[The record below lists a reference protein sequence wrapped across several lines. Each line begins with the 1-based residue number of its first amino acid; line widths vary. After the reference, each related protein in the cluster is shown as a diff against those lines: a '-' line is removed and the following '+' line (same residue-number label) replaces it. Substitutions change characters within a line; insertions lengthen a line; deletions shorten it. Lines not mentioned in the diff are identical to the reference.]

1 MSWRNGETIILEP
14 GRHILVAPH
23 SFQAAKDITANV
35 VDLGPIKRIT
45 VDEGHVRGPYTA
57 QAPTHDRTHTNSRP
71 HTRKLTTAH
80 ANDDTRGYLQVGIS
94 YDAGKLEVLLP
105 GLHIRKSPTFRFRE
119 FVSVQEQV
127 RHLEPLK
134 VNTNDGIAI
143 LVNAIITYRVEDPVR
158 AYRVLF
164 L

>member
-1 MSWRNGETIILEP
+1 MGPETA
-14 GRHILVAPH
+14 H
-23 SFQAAKDITANV
+23 
-35 VDLGPIKRIT
+35 
-45 VDEGHVRGPYTA
+45 
-57 QAPTHDRTHTNSRP
+57 APTHDRTHTNSRP
-71 HTRKLTTAH
+71 HAH
-80 ANDDTRGYLQVGIS
+80 NDTRGYLQVGIS

-164 L
+164 LYLHHTTTFPPS

>member
-1 MSWRNGETIILEP
+1 M
-14 GRHILVAPH
+14 
-23 SFQAAKDITANV
+23 
-35 VDLGPIKRIT
+35 
-45 VDEGHVRGPYTA
+45 
-57 QAPTHDRTHTNSRP
+57 
-71 HTRKLTTAH
+71 
-80 ANDDTRGYLQVGIS
+80 GIS

-164 L
+164 FNCTRPPSQLVNNNCCVRCVRCVRCAVCAACAVART